1 VSQDLDA
8 KLRPPVPVAS
18 RENRAVTSDDIF
30 AGIDDLPWAE
40 NEHCFGP
47 ASDTPRRLRELRSPS
62 EAVRDEAIGELGQ
75 TIYHLGARFPA
86 TRLAVPFLVRLALCA
101 WLRA

>member
-1 VSQDLDA
+1 M
-8 KLRPPVPVAS
+8 
-18 RENRAVTSDDIF
+18 TSDDIF